1 MTDHAGLS
9 SEYDFGRE
17 LDLRAHARA
26 LRKGWRTLL
35 AILMSCLALGAAI
48 ALLSPSVFTAETT
61 LEIDREGPKISPIGE
76 AAPVVSLLSAD
87 EFYQTQYGLLRGR
100 ALAARVEQTLG
111 LDSDTRFIASMGGPA
126 EEFAAPSDRDKR
138 SSEVV
143 RLLRRHTRIT
153 PLRGSRLVTI
163 AFTSPR
169 AALSAQIA
177 RAFVAAFIE
186 TGLERRSA
194 ASSYARDFLGRELA
208 AARAT
213 LEANEKS
220 LADYASAQGV
230 IPLPG
235 PVAGRSLTAA
245 SLETF
250 NTALDAARGDRILA
264 EQRWRQAQAAG
275 SAAPEVLASPTVQLI
290 SQDRA
295 KLAAEYQ
302 DRLSIYKPDYPD
314 MRQLKARMDETD
326 RQLTREAGAILESL
340 HARYAAT
347 LGAETAL
354 SRRVEGLKAGL
365 IDLRTRGIGY
375 GIRNR
380 EVDADR
386 AVYDGLLQRYQ
397 DVGIAGG
404 VAPGNIFVVDP
415 ATIPDRPSWP
425 RPWLI
430 MFLATL
436 VGLAGGVGA
445 VLLSQRPDREP
456 TRVSHLPVSNEPAL
470 R

>member
-1 MTDHAGLS
+1 MTDHPGLP
-9 SEYDFGRE
+9 YDQDHGRE

-26 LRKGWRTLL
+26 LMKGWRTLL
-35 AILMSCLALGAAI
+35 VVLAACLALGGAI
-48 ALLSPSVFTAETT
+48 VLLTPPVFTAETT
-61 LEIDREGPKISPIGE
+61 LEIDREGPRITPIGE

-100 ALAARVEQTLG
+100 ALAARVAQTLG
-111 LDSDTRFIASMGGPA
+111 LDRDTRFISSMGGRA
-126 EEFAAPSDRDKR
+126 SEFAAADRREKR
-138 SSEVV
+138 STEVI

-163 AFTSPR
+163 AFTSR
-169 AALSAQIA
+169 GAALSAQIA

-186 TGLERRSA
+186 TGLERRFA
-194 ASSYARDFLGRELA
+194 ASSYARDFLGRQLA

-213 LEANEKS
+213 LEANERR
-220 LADYASAQGV
+220 LAEYASTQGV

-235 PVAGRSLTAA
+235 PVPGRSLTAA
-245 SLETF
+245 SLESF

-264 EQRWRQAQAAG
+264 EQRWRQAQATG
-275 SAAPEVLASPTVQLI
+275 LAAPEVLASPTFQLI

-302 DRLSIYKPDYPD
+302 DRLSVYKPDYPD

-326 RQLTREAGAILESL
+326 RQLAREAGAILESL
-340 HARYAAT
+340 HARYAAS
-347 LGAETAL
+347 LGAEAAL
-354 SRRVEGLKAGL
+354 SDRVEGLKAGL

-375 GIRNR
+375 GIRDR

-404 VAPGNIFVVDP
+404 AAPGNILVVDP
-415 ATIPDRPSWP
+415 ATVPDKPSWP

-430 MFLATL
+430 MALATVLGL
-436 VGLAGGVGA
+436 VGGVAA
-445 VLLSQRPDREP
+445 VLLSQQPSSEHD
-456 TRVSHLPVSNEPAL
+456 PAGQPEG
-470 R
+470 RYKS

>member
-1 MTDHAGLS
+1 MTFHSGLS
-9 SEYDFGRE
+9 SHYDHGRE
-17 LDLRAHARA
+17 LDLRSHLRA
-26 LRKGWRTLL
+26 LMQGWRTLL
-35 AILMSCLALGAAI
+35 AILAGCLAAGGAI
-48 ALLSPSVFTAETT
+48 ALLTPPVFTAETT
-61 LEIDREGPKISPIGE
+61 LEIDREGPKITPIGE
-76 AAPVVSLLSAD
+76 TAPVVSLLSAD

-100 ALAARVEQTLG
+100 ALAARVARTLR
-111 LDSDTRFIASMGGPA
+111 LDDDTRFIVAMEGRRD
-126 EEFAAPSDRDKR
+126 EFAGPRAQDKR
-138 SSEVV
+138 SIEVI

-163 AFTSPR
+163 AFTSPG
-169 AALSAQIA
+169 AALSARIA

-186 TGLERRSA
+186 SGLERRVA
-194 ASSYARDFLGRELA
+194 ASSYSRDFLGRQLA

-213 LEANEKS
+213 LEANERG
-220 LADYASAQGV
+220 LADYAFTHDV

-250 NTALDAARGDRILA
+250 NSALDAARGERIAA

-275 SAAPEVLASPTVQLI
+275 LAAPEVLASPTIQLI

-295 KLAAEYQ
+295 KLAAEYE
-302 DRLSIYKPDYPD
+302 DRLSVYKPDYPD
-314 MRQLKARMDETD
+314 MRQLKARLDETD
-326 RQLTREAGAILESL
+326 RQLAREGGAILESL

-347 LGAETAL
+347 LGAEAAL
-354 SRRVEGLKAGL
+354 SGRVEVLKAGL
-365 IDLRTRGIGY
+365 IGLRARGIGY
-375 GIRNR
+375 GIRDR

-404 VAPGNIFVVDP
+404 AVPGNIFVVDP
-415 ATIPDRPSWP
+415 ASAPDKPSWP

-430 MFLATL
+430 MLLAA
-436 VGLAGGVGA
+436 VIGLFGGVAA
-445 VLLSQRPDREP
+445 VLLSHKADGEPDPGVRPDR
-456 TRVSHLPVSNEPAL
+456 RPAS
-470 R
+470 

>member
-1 MTDHAGLS
+1 M
-9 SEYDFGRE
+9 
-17 LDLRAHARA
+17 RA
-26 LRKGWRTLL
+26 LAKGWRTLG
-35 AILMSCLALGAAI
+35 AILLACLALGGAI
-48 ALLSPSVFTAETT
+48 AVFTPPTYTAETT
-61 LEIDREGPKISPIGE
+61 LEIDREGPKITPIGE

-100 ALAARVEQTLG
+100 ALAARVAQTLG
-111 LDSDTRFIASMGGPA
+111 LDRDTRFIAGMGGRA
-126 EEFAAPSDRDKR
+126 SEFAGADTLEKR
-138 SSEVV
+138 SREVV

-163 AFTSPR
+163 SFSSPD
-169 AALSAQIA
+169 AALSARIA
-177 RAFVAAFIE
+177 GAFVTDFIE
-186 TGLERRSA
+186 TGLERRFA
-194 ASSYARDFLGRELA
+194 ASNYARDFLARQLA
-208 AARAT
+208 AARLT
-213 LEANEKS
+213 LAANERS
-220 LADYASAQGV
+220 LADYASANGV

-235 PVAGRSLTAA
+235 PVVGRSLTAA

-275 SAAPEVLASPTVQLI
+275 LHAPEVLASPTVQLI

-295 KLAAEYQ
+295 KLAAEFQ
-302 DRLSIYKPDYPD
+302 DRLSVFKPDYPD
-314 MRQLKARMDETD
+314 MRQLNARMDESD
-326 RQLTREAGAILESL
+326 RQLVREANTIIDSL
-340 HARYAAT
+340 HARYAVA

-354 SRRVEGLKAGL
+354 SGRVESLKAAL
-365 IDLRTRGIGY
+365 TDLRTRSVGY
-375 GIRNR
+375 GILNR

-404 VAPGNIFVVDP
+404 VVAGNVFVVDP
-415 ATIPDRPSWP
+415 ATPPDRPSWP

-430 MFLATL
+430 MLLATL
-436 VGLAGGVGA
+436 VGLLAGAGA
-445 VLLSQRPDREP
+445 VVGPQ
-456 TRVSHLPVSNEPAL
+456 TR

>member
-1 MTDHAGLS
+1 MTDRPGLAS
-9 SEYDFGRE
+9 DFDHGRE
-17 LDLRAHARA
+17 LDLRAHARV
-26 LRKGWRTLL
+26 LTKGWRTLL
-35 AILMSCLALGAAI
+35 AVWAGCLALGGAVI
-48 ALLSPSVFTAETT
+48 LLTPPVFTAETT
-61 LEIDREGPKISPIGE
+61 LEIDRETPRITPIGE

-87 EFYQTQYGLLRGR
+87 EYYQTQYGLLRGR
-100 ALAARVEQTLG
+100 ALAARVAQTLG
-111 LDSDTRFIASMGGPA
+111 LDRDTRFIAAMGG
-126 EEFAAPSDRDKR
+126 R
-138 SSEVV
+138 SSRFAGPDETDERSHEVI

-163 AFTSPR
+163 AFDSPG
-169 AALSAQIA
+169 AALSARIA
-177 RAFVAAFIE
+177 RAFVAAFIDS
-186 TGLERRSA
+186 GLERRVA
-194 ASSYARDFLGRELA
+194 ASDYARDFLGRQLA

-213 LEANEKS
+213 LEANERR
-220 LADYASAQGV
+220 LADYASTHDV
-230 IPLPG
+230 IALPG

-250 NTALDAARGDRILA
+250 NTALDAAKNDRILA

-275 SAAPEVLASPTVQLI
+275 PAAPEVLASPTIQLI

-302 DRLSIYKPDYPD
+302 DRLSVYKPDYPD

-326 RQLTREAGAILESL
+326 RQLAREADAILESL

-347 LGAETAL
+347 LGAEAAL
-354 SRRVEGLKAGL
+354 SGRVEGLKAGL
-365 IDLRTRGIGY
+365 IDLRTRGIVY

-404 VAPGNIFVVDP
+404 ATPGNIYVVDA
-415 ATIPDRPSWP
+415 ATVPDRPSWP

-430 MFLATL
+430 MLFAAF
-436 VGLAGGVGA
+436 VGLAAGVGA
-445 VLLSQRPDREP
+445 ALVLQPVESGSDP
-456 TRVSHLPVSNEPAL
+456 RVSPQRGIEG
-470 R
+470 